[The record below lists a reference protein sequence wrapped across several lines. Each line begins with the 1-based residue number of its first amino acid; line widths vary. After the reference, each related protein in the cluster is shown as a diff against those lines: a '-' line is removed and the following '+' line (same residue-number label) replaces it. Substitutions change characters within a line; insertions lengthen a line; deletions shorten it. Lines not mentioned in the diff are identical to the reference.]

1 MVEEVKD
8 RISFSS
14 FKTRGK
20 MEWDLLNNNSI
31 TLTISIMA
39 EGFPGKHDPEACVEM
54 TSSLV
59 SHGQSSKG
67 LTS

>member
-8 RISFSS
+8 CISFSS
-14 FKTRGK
+14 YKTRGK
-20 MEWDLLNNNSI
+20 MKWEPLNNNGF

-39 EGFPGKHDPEACVEM
+39 ERFPGPHDPEACVEM